1 MVKDTKLYD
10 ILNVKSDATDNDIKK
25 SYYSLSKIWH
35 PDKNNSEEAKVKF
48 QEIQNAKDIL
58 LDINKREIYDRT
70 GEIYDKTSN
79 EEGFNLN
86 PFFNFRQEREEI
98 NVVERLNVTLEQI
111 YNEDTINVTF
121 KYKSKCT
128 TCHANIE
135 CSTCNGK
142 GFHIKVIQLGP
153 MIQQMMQP
161 CISCNGKKINSD
173 YNCSSCKLGYI
184 MKERTINVPLKR
196 SLKTGHKI
204 NINNKG
210 HHLKSGRT
218 DLILIINELEHETFT
233 RKNDNL
239 FMEIE
244 LKLYQALFGFDK
256 VIKYL
261 DNTKLHISSCGKT
274 DYNTTRKLVGYGM
287 KKNNSSEKGD
297 LYINFTFRLPSINS
311 SQLKSVLEK
320 FNKEEV
326 ELEKEILN
334 DTTLINTLLLDC
346 DKIDDDNN
354 DDEHNFHHQEGVQCA
369 QQ

>member
-1 MVKDTKLYD
+1 MVKDTKLYN
-10 ILNVKSDATDNDIKK
+10 ILNVKPEATDNEIKK

-35 PDKNNSEEAKVKF
+35 PDKNNSEDAKIKF

-58 LDINKREIYDRT
+58 LDVNKRELYDRT
-70 GEIYDKTSN
+70 GKLN
-79 EEGFNLN
+79 EEEINLN

-111 YNEDTINVTF
+111 YNEETIPITY

-128 TCHANIE
+128 TCNANIE
-135 CSTCNGK
+135 CTNCNGQ

-153 MIQQMMQP
+153 MIQQIMQP
-161 CISCNGKKINSD
+161 CISCNGRKINID
-173 YNCSSCKLGYI
+173 YNCSSCKLGYN
-184 MKERTINVPLKR
+184 MKERTINIPLK
-196 SLKTGHKI
+196 SNLKTGHKI
-204 NINNKG
+204 NISNKG

-218 DLILIINELEHETFT
+218 DLILIINELEHEIFT

-239 FMEIE
+239 FIEIE
-244 LKLYQALFGFDK
+244 LKLYQALCGFDK

-287 KKNNSSEKGD
+287 KKNNFLEKGD

-311 SQLKSVLEK
+311 PQLKSVLEK

-334 DTTLINTLLLDC
+334 DTTLVHTLLLDC
-346 DKIDDDNN
+346 DKIDDNDN
-354 DDEHNFHHQEGVQCA
+354 DTNFSHQHEGVQCT

>member
-10 ILNVKSDATDNDIKK
+10 ILNIKPDATDNDIKK

-58 LDINKREIYDRT
+58 LDVNKRELYDRT
-70 GEIYDKTSN
+70 GKLNGN
-79 EEGFNLN
+79 EEGISMNQ
-86 PFFNFRQEREEI
+86 FFNFRQEREEI
-98 NVVERLNVTLEQI
+98 NVIERLNVTLEQI
-111 YNEDTINVTF
+111 YNEETIPFTY

-128 TCHANIE
+128 LCNANIE
-135 CSTCNGK
+135 CSSCNGQ
-142 GFHIKVIQLGP
+142 GIHIKLMQFGP
-153 MIQQMMQP
+153 MIQQIVQP
-161 CISCNGKKINSD
+161 CLVCGGRKINTS
-173 YNCSSCKLGYI
+173 YNCSSCKLGYN
-184 MKERTINVPLKR
+184 MKERTINIPLK
-196 SLKTGHKI
+196 SNLKTGHKI
-204 NINNKG
+204 NISNKG

-218 DLILIINELEHETFT
+218 DLILIINELEHEIFT

-256 VIKYL
+256 VINYL

-274 DYNTTRKLVGYGM
+274 DYDTTRKLVGFGM

-297 LYINFTFRLPSINS
+297 LYINFTFRLPNINS
-311 SQLKSVLEK
+311 PQLKSVLEK

-326 ELEKEILN
+326 ELEKEIVN
-334 DTTLINTLLLDC
+334 DTSLVNTLLLDC
-346 DKIDDDNN
+346 DKIVEDDDENQNENN
-354 DDEHNFHHQEGVQCA
+354 FQQHEGVQCA

>member
-10 ILNVKSDATDNDIKK
+10 ILNVKPDATDNDIKK

-35 PDKNNSEEAKVKF
+35 PDKNNSEEAKIKF

-58 LDINKREIYDRT
+58 LDANKRELYNRT
-70 GEIYDKTSN
+70 GKLN
-79 EEGFNLN
+79 EDEGFNLN

-98 NVVERLNVTLEQI
+98 NVIERLNVTLEQI
-111 YNEDTINVTF
+111 YNENTIPVTY

-128 TCHANIE
+128 TCNANVE
-135 CSTCNGK
+135 CTSCNGQ
-142 GFHIKVIQLGP
+142 GFHIKVIQLGH
-153 MIQQMMQP
+153 MIQQIMQP
-161 CISCNGKKINSD
+161 CISCNGRKINID
-173 YNCSSCKLGYI
+173 YNCSSCKLGYNI
-184 MKERTINVPLKR
+184 KERTINIPLK
-196 SLKTGHKI
+196 SNLKTGHKI
-204 NINNKG
+204 NISNKG

-218 DLILIINELEHETFT
+218 DLILVINELEHEIFT

-244 LKLYQALFGFDK
+244 LKLYQALCGFDK
-256 VIKYL
+256 VINYL

-287 KKNNSSEKGD
+287 KKNNLSEKGD
-297 LYINFTFRLPSINS
+297 LYINFTFRLPIINS
-311 SQLKSVLEK
+311 PQLKSVLEK

-334 DTTLINTLLLDC
+334 DNTLINTLLVDC
-346 DKIDDDNN
+346 DKINDDNDN
-354 DDEHNFHHQEGVQCA
+354 DNDNDNEHFQNHEGVQCA